1 MIDIEPPALEFR
13 DVRLNQAYSTSL
25 CLTNPL
31 SGAVDITLKA
41 SSPRYT
47 VSPARLTLNPGQS
60 VVVTVRLYV
69 AHFPNYNK
77 GVQGHHEDFIS
88 IKSLYFEQKV
98 DITLFLHKRDITSR
112 SQSPHRTKL
121 NDSSSKDAMIQQL
134 QEANRQLQEKYPDF
148 QQLLDNRLA
157 MERQI
162 FEEKSEKVLNFSQ
175 DTDNNILLRFFTF

>member
-31 SGAVDITLKA
+31 AGAVDITLKA

-47 VSPARLTLNPGQS
+47 VSPAHLTLNPGQS
-60 VVVTVRLYV
+60 IVVTVRLYV
-69 AHFPNYNK
+69 AHFPNYHK
-77 GVQGHHEDFIS
+77 GVQGHEDFIS

-98 DITLFLHKRDITSR
+98 DVTLFLHKRDITSR
-112 SQSPHRTKL
+112 SQSPHKTKFT
-121 NDSSSKDAMIQQL
+121 DSSSKDTIIRQL
-134 QEANRQLQEKYPDF
+134 QEANRQLEEKYPDF
-148 QQLLDNRLA
+148 QQLLENRLA

-162 FEEKSEKVLNFSQ
+162 FEEKSEKVHVTCITSS
-175 DTDNNILLRFFTF
+175 